1 MLQVGSG
8 LFRILGLVVP
18 LPQPEGGLEERA
30 LLEGGNFVG
39 MHFAALQLEALCR
52 GWRKLLEVFGMD
64 GALVALGVHV
74 QPDGLGDL
82 GAEVTGQPFFA
93 NALVAAVDALF
104 GDILGQS
111 MQEMPDVVQQ
121 RRRSPACRAPRP
133 VQPTGRPGVR
143 VAVP

>member
-1 MLQVGSG
+1 
-8 LFRILGLVVP
+8 
-18 LPQPEGGLEERA
+18 
-30 LLEGGNFVG
+30 
-39 MHFAALQLEALCR
+39 
-52 GWRKLLEVFGMD
+52 MD

-121 RRRSPACRAPRP
+121 RRGHQR
-133 VQPTGRPGVR
+133 VGRLVLFSQLGGLECVLQFR
-143 VAVP
+143 DSLAIG

>member
-1 MLQVGSG
+1 M
-8 LFRILGLVVP
+8 VVP
-18 LPQPEGGLEERA
+18 LAQLQGELKEGIF
-30 LLEGGNFVG
+30 LEGGKFVG
-39 MHFAALQLEALCR
+39 IHFAALQLEALCR

-82 GAEVTGQPFFA
+82 GAEVAGQLIFA
-93 NALVAAVDALF
+93 NALVATINALF

-121 RRRSPACRAPRP
+121 RRGHQR
-133 VQPTGRPGVR
+133 VGRLVLFSQLGGLECVLQFR
-143 VAVP
+143 DSLAIG